1 MPDFHHVEHATGSPT
16 MCILCGEA
24 VGPFID
30 TGVQKDGYGRI
41 WICASNGRRSGCSRQ
56 IGRLDG
62 LFEPYS
68 IEEINT
74 RLEAA
79 IDASSVEITRVI
91 NTELGFAL
99 DAAERFK
106 DLVEELAKS
115 KLVPALEVYEL
126 GRAARD
132 E

>member
-1 MPDFHHVEHATGSPT
+1 MPDFKHVQNAVASPT
-16 MCILCGEA
+16 MCLLCGES

-30 TGVQKDGYGRI
+30 TGVGNDLVGQIY
-41 WICASNGRRSGCSRQ
+41 ICASTDRRSGCSRQ

-68 IEEINT
+68 IEDINS
-74 RLEAA
+74 RLESA
-79 IDASSVEITRVI
+79 ISRATPMMNLVMEQRMQET
-91 NTELGFAL
+91 L
-99 DAAERFK
+99 DAVEK
-106 DLVEELAKS
+106 LQDLVEELAKS

-132 E
+132 